1 MSNKDDEQTQPLP
14 EQQSAEDT
22 SPWEDKP
29 ATAPD
34 GGKYIRTDGEEQ
46 SE

>member
-1 MSNKDDEQTQPLP
+1 MSNQDDEQTQPLP

-34 GGKYIRTDGEEQ
+34 GEKYIRTDESAED
-46 SE
+46 